1 MSFDTLAPH
10 YHWMEWLFAGKELQ
24 RCRTAF
30 LPLLLP
36 PANALIFG
44 EGDGRFLLEYRRT
57 FPYARAT
64 VVDSSAGMLQRARKR
79 LAQAGLGHSGIT
91 FVQAD
96 AREWQPPEATFDL
109 IVTCFFLDCFREEEM
124 RGLVTKMAQAATP
137 NAQWLQADF
146 QMAGSPLCRL
156 RSWLTLRLLY
166 AFFRRVTGITATAI
180 TQPDPMLCREGFV
193 CRQRSVS
200 DWGRLYSDWWARP
213 TEPAR
218 LSDKSPGIF

>member
-10 YHWMEWLFAGKELQ
+10 YHWMERLFAGKELQ

-30 LPLLLP
+30 LHQLPP

-79 LAQAGLGHSGIT
+79 LSQAGFAHSDIT

-96 AREWQPPEATFDL
+96 AREWLPPEASFDL
-109 IVTCFFLDCFREEEM
+109 IVTCFFLDCFREEEL
-124 RGLVTKMAQAATP
+124 RSLIAKMARAATP

-146 QMAGSPLCRL
+146 QMAGSPLSRL
-156 RSWLTLRLLY
+156 RSWLTLQLLY
-166 AFFRRVTGITATAI
+166 AFFRKVTGITASAI
-180 TQPDPMLCREGFV
+180 TQPDPMLSREGFV

-200 DWGRLYSDWWARP
+200 DWGRLYSDWWSRP
-213 TEPAR
+213 TEPA
-218 LSDKSPGIF
+218 SPQGKSSGIF

>member
-30 LPLLLP
+30 LHQLPP
-36 PANALIFG
+36 PANALILG
-44 EGDGRFLLEYRRT
+44 EGDGRFLLEYRRA

-79 LAQAGLGHSGIT
+79 LAQAGFGHSGIT

-109 IVTCFFLDCFREEEM
+109 IVTCFFLDCFREEE
-124 RGLVTKMAQAATP
+124 LHSLIAKMARAAAP
-137 NAQWLQADF
+137 SAQWLQADF
-146 QMAGSPLCRL
+146 QMAGPPLSRL

-166 AFFRRVTGITATAI
+166 AFFRRATGITASAI
-180 TQPDPMLCREGFV
+180 TQPDFMLCREGFV

-213 TEPAR
+213 IGPA
-218 LSDKSPGIF
+218 SPSGKSARIF